1 VYNVLLW
8 AKGFCRMKIQDV
20 TIQNFRGISS
30 NPFSVSLDPQLTVF
44 IGSNGIGKSTILDA
58 ISIVLSRVINQIKS
72 GKNTGIAFKDTDI
85 PSGRFDET
93 SITILPIDG
102 SIWKVRKD
110 KSTSKNFITY
120 DKEYIDTIAFNIFEK
135 QNLCSIPLFVYYR
148 INRAVLDI
156 PLKIR
161 KKHDFSLLEAYD
173 EALVGGANFRHFFEW
188 FRNREDFENEMYR
201 FKYDLEK
208 EHLGTANFVDKHL
221 MAVREAIESVMND
234 FSGLSVRRNPL
245 RMVIK
250 KGEKELRV
258 DHLSDGEK
266 CMLAM
271 VGDLA
276 RRLAIANPT
285 MQEPLKGEGIVLID
299 EIELHLH
306 PKWQRMILGKLC
318 EIFPNCQF
326 IVSTHSPQTVGE
338 VSHQHIRILEKDAED
353 QLIARTPDQALGLTS
368 GEILEELMH
377 TSKRDEDIS
386 KKLDAIY
393 ELIDDEEFAS
403 AKDQISGLKTE
414 LNGSIPEIVR
424 MEGLITMLE
433 CNE

>member
-1 VYNVLLW
+1 
-8 AKGFCRMKIQDV
+8 MKIQDV

-30 NPFSVSLDPQLTVF
+30 KPLSVSLDPQLTVF

-58 ISIVLSRVINQIKS
+58 ISMVLSRMISIISNKRQRYP
-72 GKNTGIAFKDTDI
+72 FKETDF
-85 PSGRFDET
+85 PSGRYEQT
-93 SITILPIDG
+93 TISLDTNRGDSWDIV
-102 SIWKVRKD
+102 KA
-110 KSTSKNFITY
+110 KSSNKTVMH
-120 DKEYIDTIAFNIFEK
+120 FE
-135 QNLCSIPLFVYYR
+135 NNSYLNTLSNRIIESDYNCSIPVFIHYNT
-148 INRAVLDI
+148 NRAVLDI

-161 KKHDFSLLEAYD
+161 KKHTFSLLEAYD
-173 EALVGGANFRHFFEW
+173 HALLSGVNFRHFFEW
-188 FRNREDFENEMYR
+188 FRNREDLENEL
-201 FKYDLEK
+201 KK
-208 EHLGTANFVDKHL
+208 EHQDFSYHDKQL
-221 MAVREAIESVMND
+221 NAIRQAIESIMSN
-234 FSGLSVRRNPL
+234 FSALSVRRNPL
-245 RMVIK
+245 RMVVK
-250 KGEKELRV
+250 KADKELRV

-285 MQEPLKGEGIVLID
+285 MEEPLTGKGIVLID

-306 PKWQRMILGKLC
+306 PAWQRMILGKLC

-338 VSHQHIRILEKDAED
+338 VSHQHIRILEKNTED

-393 ELIDDEEFAS
+393 TLIDDEEFTS
-403 AKDQISGLKTE
+403 AKDQISALKIE

-433 CNE
+433 CDE

>member
-1 VYNVLLW
+1 
-8 AKGFCRMKIQDV
+8 MKIREIS
-20 TIQNFRGISS
+20 IQNYRGIGST
-30 NPFSVSLDPQLTVF
+30 PFTTAIDPQLTVF
-44 IGSNGIGKSTILDA
+44 IGTNGIGKSTILDA
-58 ISIVLSRVINQIKS
+58 VSIIFSRIINQIKFKKSS
-72 GKNTGIAFKDTDI
+72 GIPFKETDI

-93 SITILPIDG
+93 IISFLSSEEKEWRIRRQKSPAKVLFQFDKDYIEHITD
-102 SIWKVRKD
+102 R
-110 KSTSKNFITY
+110 ITTT
-120 DKEYIDTIAFNIFEK
+120 EHN
-135 QNLCSIPLFVYYR
+135 CSIPIFVHYNT
-148 INRAVLDI
+148 NRAVLDI
-156 PLKIR
+156 PLRIR
-161 KKHDFSLLEAYD
+161 KKHEFSLLETYD
-173 EALVGGANFRHFFEW
+173 DTLMGGTKFRHFFEW
-188 FRNREDFENEMYR
+188 FRNREDLENEL
-201 FKYDLEK
+201 KK
-208 EHLGTANFVDKHL
+208 EHQDFAYTDKQL
-221 MAVREAIESVMND
+221 NAVRQAIESILSD

-245 RMVIK
+245 RMVVK
-250 KGEKELRV
+250 KRDQELRV
-258 DHLSDGEK
+258 DQLSDGEK

-285 MQEPLKGEGIVLID
+285 LPQPLHGEGIVLID

-306 PKWQRMILGKLC
+306 PAWQRMILGKLC

-338 VSHQHIRILEKDAED
+338 VSHRHIRILEKDTEN
-353 QLIARTPDQALGLTS
+353 QLTARIPDQALGLTS

-377 TSKRDEDIS
+377 TPKRDEDIS

-393 ELIDDEEFAS
+393 KLIDDEDFGV
-403 AKDQISGLKTE
+403 AKDQISALKTE